1 MSKARVPAGASM
13 DSEQTAKTLE
23 RAALD
28 LIERDGVLGGLN
40 LREVADH
47 AGVNRGLVYHYF
59 GSRRDLLRSALR
71 RSLQDRLHAMRLQDR
86 PTRLRDRLRRAL
98 KGRIRYAST
107 LRLSV
112 LLLLDGDKQLRLMP
126 DLPRTQAILRQD
138 QEAGLIDE
146 DVDLVALHTAFLSLT
161 MGYALS
167 RAQLAKEFG
176 LGVRELDERFTDLA
190 ERLLGSVDSPCDGP
204 GTDPGPDAGSAG
216 DVAGNSSVR

>member
-1 MSKARVPAGASM
+1 M

-28 LIERDGVLGGLN
+28 LLERDGVLGGLN

-71 RSLQDRLHAMRLQDR
+71 RDLQERIHAMRPQDK
-86 PTRLRDRLRRAL
+86 PTRFRDRLRNSL

-126 DLPRTQAILRQD
+126 DLLRTQALLKQD
-138 QEAGLIDE
+138 QEAGLIAQ
-146 DVDLVALHTAFLSLT
+146 DVDLVALHTMIVSLT
-161 MGYALS
+161 MGYALTRPS
-167 RAQLAKEFG
+167 VAKEFG
-176 LGVRELDERFTDLA
+176 LGVRELDERFIDLA
-190 ERLLGSVDSPCDGP
+190 ERLCASVDTPGT
-204 GTDPGPDAGSAG
+204 GTDPGPGPSPSTDS
-216 DVAGNSSVR
+216 NSSQA